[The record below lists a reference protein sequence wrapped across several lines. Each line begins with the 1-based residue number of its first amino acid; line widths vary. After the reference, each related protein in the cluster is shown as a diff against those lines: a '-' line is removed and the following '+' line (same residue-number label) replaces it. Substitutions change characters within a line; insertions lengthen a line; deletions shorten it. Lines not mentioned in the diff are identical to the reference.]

1 MKNLIFF
8 FVFFCSSN
16 LLFGQAVGT
25 PFIFET
31 YKAPYVYQNI
41 VTSYDGST
49 LADWINGYGP
59 DNQMQI
65 DNTRGNPSPSFKSI
79 GGAGGSGIRTMRRD
93 FGQNFKNK
101 TIEFDLYMIAGNF
114 GFNFGAQE
122 SVNGYYGIS
131 LLMAPGN
138 STISGLNTS
147 SNWFYPN
154 YGPDTKN
161 FNANQWYAVK
171 ITIGDGSAGT
181 IKWYVDGILQ
191 GTNIQSGILGNY
203 TLFGTASMGAV
214 YNIDNIKI
222 TY

>member
-8 FVFFCSSN
+8 FVLFCSSN
-16 LLFGQAVGT
+16 LVFGQAVGT

-49 LADWINGYGP
+49 LTGWINGYGP
-59 DNQMQI
+59 DNQMSI
-65 DNTRGNPSPSFKSI
+65 DNSRGNPAPSFRSA
-79 GGAGGSGIRTMRRD
+79 GAVIRTMRRD

-101 TIEFDLYMIAGNF
+101 TIEFDVNLNSGDF
-114 GFNFGAQE
+114 GFNFGVE
-122 SVNGYYGIS
+122 EVNGYYGVS

-138 STISGLNTS
+138 RTVSGLGVS
-147 SNWFYPN
+147 ANWFYPN

-171 ITIGDGSAGT
+171 IVIGDGSAGT
-181 IKWYVDGILQ
+181 INWYVDGVLQ
-191 GTNIQSGILGNY
+191 GTNVSNTILGNY
-203 TLFGTASMGAV
+203 TFFGTAGNGAI